1 MEVLNVISVV
11 AAVLTLLYVGVII
24 TFIMGWKAL
33 KPFSYQQHKPLNV
46 SIIIAARDE
55 AANIEKT
62 IADLLAQD
70 YEKANLEII
79 FIDDHSTDNTA
90 EIIKSYE
97 AQGITLISLNES
109 NTINSYKKKAIETA
123 IGNAKGD
130 LIITTDAD
138 CRMGPNWLKT
148 IVSYY
153 QQGGYKMISSPVVY
167 DQEQSL
173 FERAQSLE
181 FLFLIGM
188 GASTIGNNKP
198 STCNGANLAYEREAF
213 YEVGGFKGIDDLASG
228 DDELLLHKMA
238 EKYGNKIGF
247 LKNRDAIVYT
257 QAKPTLRAFIQQRK
271 RWASKSTRYKNKSII
286 VLGVLV
292 WLFNLS
298 IVLNLLGGIAMLL
311 FGPSESVHIQTITDS
326 QASQSFFNLTMGQQL
341 LYLALLQ
348 FCIKFLIEFLF
359 LKKVT
364 QFARRPE
371 LMQLLPLLN
380 ILHIIYLIYIGI
392 AGNSGKYSW
401 KGRMVR

>member
-1 MEVLNVISVV
+1 LEALNVINVI
-11 AAVLTLLYVGVII
+11 ALVLTMLYVVVISS
-24 TFIMGWKAL
+24 FIRGWKAL
-33 KPFSYQQHKPLNV
+33 RQFQYQQHQPLKV

-55 AANIEKT
+55 AENIEKT
-62 IADLLAQD
+62 IKDLLAQD
-70 YEKANLEII
+70 YEKAFLEII

-90 EIIKSYE
+90 EIIKAYE
-97 AQGITLISLNES
+97 AQGITLIQFKES
-109 NTINSYKKKAIETA
+109 NTLNSYKKKAIETA
-123 IGNAKGD
+123 IGNARGE

-153 QQGGYKMISSPVVY
+153 QEGGYKMISSPVVY
-167 DQEQSL
+167 FEEQSR

-198 STCNGANLAYEREAF
+198 STCNGANLAYERQAF

-247 LKNRDAIVYT
+247 LKNHDAIVYT
-257 QAKPTLRAFIQQRK
+257 QAKPTLREFIQQRK

-286 VLGVLV
+286 VLGILV

-298 IVLNLLGGIAMLL
+298 IVLNLLAGIILLL
-311 FGPSESVHIQTITDS
+311 FGSA
-326 QASQSFFNLTMGQQL
+326 QAELLQAMANTMDTAKISGGQQL

-348 FCIKFLIEFLF
+348 FCIKLMIEFLF

-380 ILHIIYLIYIGI
+380 ILHIVYLIYIGI